1 MRMFAAMPM
10 RLCQSGRCPSGGFV
24 AFLCQLLVNTGA
36 AGVTRMVMHAQSH
49 AQAYLA
55 AQELF
60 PACSV
65 EVVALELPPPHEPG
79 TVRIHTARSSATV
92 LKCMDL

>member
-1 MRMFAAMPM
+1 M
-10 RLCQSGRCPSGGFV
+10 

-65 EVVALELPPPHEPG
+65 EVVALELPPPNPPG
-79 TVRIHTARSSATV
+79 TVRVHTAPEG
-92 LKCMDL
+92 LPMLE

>member
-1 MRMFAAMPM
+1 
-10 RLCQSGRCPSGGFV
+10 
-24 AFLCQLLVNTGA
+24 
-36 AGVTRMVMHAQSH
+36 MVMHAQSH

-65 EVVALELPPPHEPG
+65 EVVALELPPPHAPG
-79 TVRIHTARSSATV
+79 TVRIHTARSNPSV
-92 LKCMDL
+92 LECTDP